1 MKNYASFFAA
11 VLVSVALLSSC
22 YSAPEFDDTP
32 SIAFEDLKFYDT
44 SSQDSLV
51 LTISFEDGDGNL
63 GLRASETLPPYQQ
76 FFYFRADDGS
86 AFIPNGSSEPGLP
99 PLLTINDHDSLPA
112 FNCTNYKRGFFRGQ
126 EFFEPFD
133 AEPTD
138 VVDTFYVQLNP
149 YFNNID
155 VDYFVKRNDQ
165 FQLFDW
171 RNAPSSGCGESFNG
185 RFQPL
190 FDDGGEGRPLSGT
203 ITYRME
209 SFGFVPLFR
218 NDTLKLQ
225 VRIRDRALNTS
236 NVIESP
242 EFTLSGIQVN

>member
-1 MKNYASFFAA
+1 MKNNISFFAA

-51 LTISFEDGDGNL
+51 LTVSFEDGDGNL
-63 GLRASETLPPYQQ
+63 GLRASETSPPYQQ
-76 FFYFRADDGS
+76 FFFFRADDGS
-86 AFIPNGSSEPGLP
+86 PYIPNGSSEALP
-99 PLLTINDHDSLPA
+99 TLLTISDSDTLPA

-126 EFFEPFD
+126 EFLEPFD
-133 AEPTD
+133 AEPGE

-149 YFNNID
+149 FFNNIE
-155 VDYFVKRNDQ
+155 VDYFVKRDGQ
-165 FQLFDW
+165 YQQFDW
-171 RNAPSSGCGESFNG
+171 RNAPATGCGESFDG

-190 FDDGGEGRPLSGT
+190 FGEVGEGRPLSGS

-236 NVIESP
+236 NVIETP